1 MAQTTPCSMLG
12 MKLLARRGLP
22 ALIALSACGDG
33 PAAPDPEPLRP
44 EQVNGNWNFQLTDTA
59 GCGGADFAHGM
70 IAAHMELE
78 SEPPEIFAFIDPSR
92 STWSSNGVAGWISG
106 WFAVSVPGPVVLNF
120 VIGQPGAESDLV
132 FQVLGTVSGGYELTG
147 RAVDPVT
154 GSVPTL
160 SGSPCT
166 YRIRGTRES

>member
-1 MAQTTPCSMLG
+1 MSQNTRASSSERRFLASWR
-12 MKLLARRGLP
+12 LLA
-22 ALIALSACGDG
+22 LIVLTACGDG

-44 EQVNGNWNFQLTDTA
+44 EQVNGNWTFQLTDTA
-59 GCGGADFAHGM
+59 GCGGEDFAHGT
-70 IAAHMELE
+70 ITARVALE
-78 SEPPEIFAFIDPSR
+78 SEPPDIFAFVDRTR